1 MNANDHEAIRAII
14 DRQFR
19 SLNWSPTTTANWS
32 AFIEDFLP
40 GASLY
45 PASRP
50 ANHQKP
56 EDFVERMKGL
66 ATNKLRSFS
75 EAALGRE
82 IRIFGNVAVAVAV
95 CQMTE
100 NEMQVTRGIEMML
113 LVKTD
118 GRWKIVS
125 QAWDTE
131 AGSKPIPPDLLVSD

>member
-1 MNANDHEAIRAII
+1 
-14 DRQFR
+14 
-19 SLNWSPTTTANWS
+19 
-32 AFIEDFLP
+32 
-40 GASLY
+40 
-45 PASRP
+45 
-50 ANHQKP
+50 
-56 EDFVERMKGL
+56 MKGL

-75 EAALGRE
+75 EAALGHE

-118 GRWKIVS
+118 GRWRIVS

-131 AGSKPIPPDLLVSD
+131 AESKSIPLDLLVSD